1 MSVIHSVKTTRG
13 LLAGMLAMAGDA
25 LSGDKIKSVMSDA
38 TVEGKMSD
46 GSAYSE
52 FYQADGTIKGKD
64 YKGQWTIEADSM
76 CFVYGTDPKK
86 MCFQVG
92 QKANGIDWLKD
103 GKVDGT
109 GTVSKG
115 NINNYCGPVPAG
127 IFSSGL

>member
-13 LLAGMLAMAGDA
+13 LLAGMFAVAVLGTAGSAMAGDA
-25 LSGDKIKSVMSDA
+25 LSGDKIKSMMSDA

-64 YKGQWTIEADSM
+64 YKGQWTVEADSM

-92 QKANGIDWLKD
+92 QNGNGIDWLKD

-115 NINNYCGPVPAG
+115 NINNY
-127 IFSSGL
+127 